1 MSPMTPES
9 TESPRSKR
17 EETQKRSRGRRRTA
31 PTQTPAGAS
40 ARRKTGS
47 KGKRGKKAAR
57 GTRKAGP
64 SSSAPA
70 PRAGTKLAQVL
81 ELLQQPGGASLA
93 DITQV
98 TGWQPHSVRG
108 FLSGVV
114 GKKRGLTVVSTKG
127 EDGVRRYSTS
137 V

>member
-9 TESPRSKR
+9 TESPRGKR
-17 EETQKRSRGRRRTA
+17 EETQKRSRGRRRAA

-47 KGKRGKKAAR
+47 KPRRGKKAAR
-57 GTRKAGP
+57 GTPKIEP
-64 SSSAPA
+64 SRSAPA

-81 ELLQQPGGASLA
+81 ELLQQPGGARLA
-93 DITQV
+93 EITQI

-108 FLSGVV
+108 FLSGIV
-114 GKKRGLTVVSTKG
+114 GKKHGLTVVARKG
-127 EDGVRRYSTS
+127 EDDVRRYSIPG
-137 V
+137 

>member
-1 MSPMTPES
+1 MTAES
-9 TESPRSKR
+9 TESHHGKSEATPR
-17 EETQKRSRGRRRTA
+17 RSRSWRRTA
-31 PTQTPAGAS
+31 QTPVGAS
-40 ARRKTGS
+40 TRRKPGN
-47 KGKRGKKAAR
+47 KAKHGKKAAR
-57 GTRKAGP
+57 GTPKAEP
-64 SSSAPA
+64 SRSAPA

-81 ELLQQPGGASLA
+81 EWLHQPGGASRTEL
-93 DITQV
+93 TQA